1 MMLENGCLTPR
12 SAAARL
18 RLVAA
23 AIERLAVSL
32 AAGRALGLV
41 FLRQS
46 LLADLVVVVR
56 HLASLRRLLF
66 LG

>member
-1 MMLENGCLTPR
+1 MMLKSDVLAPR
-12 SAAARL
+12 SAPARL

-23 AIERLAVSL
+23 ANERLAVSL
-32 AAGRALGLV
+32 AVGRALGLV
-41 FLRQS
+41 LLRQS